1 VTSVLVVVVTVGTV
15 VTGLIH
21 TSLVGQ
27 GYINVV
33 LLAVEDSMSIMTLR
47 AAIAWN
53 HVREL
58 VSGIGTV
65 FHHTFI
71 MIATLVA
78 VTGA

>member
-1 VTSVLVVVVTVGTV
+1 MRVVVVTVGTA

-27 GYINVV
+27 GYTNVV

-47 AAIAWN
+47 AAIAWI
-53 HVREL
+53 HVRKL
-58 VSGIGTV
+58 VSGTGTV
-65 FHHTFI
+65 FHHTFT